1 MFEATSINRPVPAIQ
16 PPMAIQQVELRM
28 IRLLDIVVS
37 AAMLVFLFPLLL
49 LVSAAV
55 FIADPGPV
63 IFKQRRL
70 GWGGNTFFCLKFR
83 SMALDADKRLA
94 ALLLNNPTARA
105 EWERDHKL
113 KDDPRVTSIG
123 RILRKSS
130 IDELPQLWN
139 VLRGDMTLVGPRPIV
154 EAEIVRYGRYFQDY
168 CRVQPGLTGL
178 WQISGRSATSY
189 RRRVALD
196 VIYVRSKSF
205 KLNLKILSMTIPS
218 VLLLSGAY

>member
-1 MFEATSINRPVPAIQ
+1 M
-16 PPMAIQQVELRM
+16 
-28 IRLLDIVVS
+28 LDIVVS

>member
-1 MFEATSINRPVPAIQ
+1 
-16 PPMAIQQVELRM
+16 MAIQQVELRM

>member
-1 MFEATSINRPVPAIQ
+1 
-16 PPMAIQQVELRM
+16 MAIQQVELRM

-49 LVSAAV
+49 LVSVAV

-70 GWGGNTFFCLKFR
+70 GWGGNNFFCLKFR

-113 KDDPRVTSIG
+113 KDDPRVTGIG